1 MSPKQ
6 NKKAQE
12 EEEDAIYEVEQIV
25 GHRRSEKNQVNLP
38 SVFARRLQC

>member
-6 NKKAQE
+6 TKKVE

-25 GHRRSEKNQVNLP
+25 GHRRSKNNHVNLTYYALVL
-38 SVFARRLQC
+38 SMH